1 MCIRD
6 SPNLGP
12 NRVFLALIGGA
23 FSRRNYFLMMHIVE
37 HIEYLVNCLENRLL
51 FPVYEADEFLVLIMT
66 RDTLVQNGTDL
77 CVRLLACAFIFS
89 SKSVETL
96 ALQIFKKML
105 ENYDNRAILMMDK
118 I

>member
-1 MCIRD
+1 
-6 SPNLGP
+6 
-12 NRVFLALIGGA
+12 
-23 FSRRNYFLMMHIVE
+23 MMHIVE

-96 ALQIFKKML
+96 ALQMFKKML

-118 I
+118 IRDIKCIRKLILIRLHALCKDHCQSY